1 MSIILICLALI
12 TGQMNTLQDKPVV
25 HLHSHQD
32 SIPAEFGG
40 DLLVLVNG
48 PQVVHLPNSAPRMDS
63 LGRPWSVY
71 IKNLGPGTV
80 TIVGK
85 SQFTVDVGVNRTVEI
100 KSNGEIYTS
109 VL

>member
-1 MSIILICLALI
+1 MWIILIYLALI

-25 HLHSHQD
+25 HLHPHQD

-48 PQVVHLPNSAPRMDS
+48 PTVVHLPNLFPTLDS
-63 LGRPWSVY
+63 QRRPWSVY
-71 IKNLGPGTV
+71 VKNLGPGMV

-85 SQFTVDVGVNRTVEI
+85 SQFTVDVNVNRTVEI
-100 KSNGEIYTS
+100 KSNGEAYAS
-109 VL
+109 AH